1 MKPAIV
7 AIAGPSGS
15 GKSYLSHALARRLPG
30 QVAIVSI
37 DSYYRD
43 LPHLSHEERC
53 RINFDHPSSIDD
65 ELLTAQLETLLTG
78 HPIDKPVYDFAA
90 HRRAAET
97 ERVEPAPVLVLEG
110 IFALCFERVRD
121 IAAVKVYVE
130 TPDGEC
136 YGRRL
141 ERDTHERGRT
151 PDSVAEQYEATV
163 RPMAAEF
170 VWPTRRF
177 ADVQVSGTQ
186 PVELAVDAILA
197 ALT

>member
-15 GKSYLSHALARRLPG
+15 GKSYLSHALSRRLPG

-43 LPHLSHEERC
+43 LPHLSYDERC
-53 RINFDHPSSIDD
+53 RINFDHPDSIDD
-65 ELLTAQLETLLTG
+65 ELLTAQLGTLLAG

-110 IFALCFERVRD
+110 IFALYFPRVRE

-136 YGRRL
+136 YDRRL

-151 PDSVAEQYEATV
+151 PDSVAEQYAATV

-177 ADVQVSGTQ
+177 ANVLVSGMQ

-197 ALT
+197 ALP